1 MFLVREQAEFELGKQ
16 HLANMMGMD
25 PENMTQGILTQSDRP
40 WDIESIQSTFSIKLP
55 AISLLDM

>member
-25 PENMTQGILTQSDRP
+25 PENMTQGSLTHSEQETTLTRD
-40 WDIESIQSTFSIKLP
+40 
-55 AISLLDM
+55 

>member
-40 WDIESIQSTFSIKLP
+40 WNKVIL
-55 AISLLDM
+55 

>member
-1 MFLVREQAEFELGKQ
+1 MLCFRKRQHDMFLVREQAEFELGKQ

-40 WDIESIQSTFSIKLP
+40 WNKVIL
-55 AISLLDM
+55 